1 MKQNIRTAVVTAA
14 AILSMWVPLASGN
27 SSAEGPLIVTP
38 GQFDA
43 GTVDEGKVI
52 TATATIENK
61 GNAIV
66 QITNIRTN

>member
-1 MKQNIRTAVVTAA
+1 MRTAFVTAA
-14 AILSMWVPLASGN
+14 AILSMWVPLARGN
-27 SSAEGPLIVTP
+27 LSAEGPLIITP

-43 GTVDEGKVI
+43 GTVDEGRVI